1 MSIISTLHAR
11 DPATWPLRPWLS
23 IRVML
28 AVALAFAVLA
38 YSGHRTEIGKLASMS
53 SEVFATGI
61 GLRDGSQVSEAFARV
76 VGGMFPPQIEEVREI
91 ARIADFDPGDLP
103 FGSRIETRES
113 SRTSIDP
120 RTLTPT
126 TVQVQTRVLVEPFG
140 YVQHVAVLLV
150 ETIEIAAWAT
160 LLALLS
166 AFPLAALAAS
176 NYTPHVLVH
185 ALVRAMGALLRAVP
199 EFISAL
205 VLVLVFGFGPIAGV
219 VALGLHSAGFL
230 CKFFAEDIENADR
243 APQDALRAFGANKLK
258 VLRHAVLPQVLP
270 SYVAYAQYILERNIR
285 SATVI
290 GIVGAG
296 GIGQELKGRFEMFHF
311 GHVGTIL
318 CAILFTVLTLEL
330 ITGRLRR
337 HLIQRP

>member
-1 MSIISTLHAR
+1 VSTLSSPHAR
-11 DPATWPLRPWLS
+11 DPATWPLQPWLS
-23 IRVML
+23 IRAIL
-28 AVALAFAVLA
+28 SIALAIAVLA
-38 YSGHRTEIGKLASMS
+38 YSGHRTEIGRLASMS
-53 SEVFATGI
+53 SEGLASAI
-61 GLRDGSQVSEAFARV
+61 GLRDDSQVSGAFVRV

-91 ARIADFDPGDLP
+91 ARIADFDPEDLP
-103 FGSRIETRES
+103 FGSRIEMRES
-113 SRTSIDP
+113 SQTSIDP

-126 TVQVQTRVLVEPFG
+126 TVRIQTEVLVEPFG
-140 YVQHVAVLLV
+140 YVQRVAALLL

-160 LLALLS
+160 LLALLL

-185 ALVRAMGALLRAVP
+185 ALVRTAGALLRAVP
-199 EFISAL
+199 EFVSAL
-205 VLVLVFGFGPIAGV
+205 VLVLVFGFGPLAGV

-230 CKFFAEDIENADR
+230 CKFFAEDIENSDR

-270 SYVAYAQYILERNIR
+270 SYLAYAQYILERNIR

-318 CAILFTVLTLEL
+318 GAILITVLTLEL
-330 ITGRLRR
+330 VTGRLRR
-337 HLIQRP
+337 RLIQRE